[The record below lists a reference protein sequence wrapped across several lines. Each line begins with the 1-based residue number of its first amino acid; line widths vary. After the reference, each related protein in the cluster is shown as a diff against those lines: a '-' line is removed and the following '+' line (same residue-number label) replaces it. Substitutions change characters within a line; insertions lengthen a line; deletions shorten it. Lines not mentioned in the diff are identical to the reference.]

1 MTMSLDQS
9 NLTPNFKSGFV
20 TLLGKPNVGKSTL
33 LNRLVGQH
41 ISITADKPQTTR
53 NRIRG
58 IITDDSFQAV
68 ILDTPGVHLP
78 RTELHRRIVS
88 YAVQSIRDSDLVFFL
103 TEPLSK
109 GQQSVSKADLLVLE
123 HLSSSS
129 ANAVLVINKI
139 DLSRNEE
146 ILRTIALLNETHQFT
161 ETVPVSALKGN
172 GVDILKG
179 FFPKYLP
186 DGIPYFPKDQM
197 TDTPEREIVGEL
209 VREQIMRHSFQE
221 IPYGVAVFVDAFK
234 EEEKLIR
241 IFSTIHVEKAS
252 HKKIIIGKGGAML
265 KRVGQNARIKIERLL
280 AKKVYLSLHVKV
292 AKNWV
297 NNPRRLTEFGYDKS

>member
-1 MTMSLDQS
+1 MSRDLS
-9 NLTPNFKSGFV
+9 ELPPGFKSGFV

-33 LNRLVGQH
+33 LNRLIGQH

-58 IITDDSFQAV
+58 IVSDPAYQAV

-78 RTELHRRIVS
+78 QNELHRRIVS

-103 TEPLSK
+103 PEPVSK
-109 GQQSVSKADLLVLE
+109 GQQAISKDDQLVLE
-123 HLSSSS
+123 HLSQSD
-129 ANAVLVINKI
+129 ATIILLINKV
-139 DLSRNEE
+139 DLSRHEE
-146 ILRTIALLNETHQFT
+146 ILRSIAMLNEVYPFE
-161 ETVPVSALKGN
+161 ETVPISALKGT

-179 FFPKYLP
+179 FFAQYLP
-186 DGIPYFPKDQM
+186 DGIPYFPTDQM

-209 VREQIMRHSFQE
+209 VREQIMRLCFHE

-234 EEEKLIR
+234 EEGKLIR
-241 IFSTIHVEKAS
+241 IFATIYTERTA
-252 HKKIIIGKGGAML
+252 HKKIIIGKNGAMM
-265 KRVGQNARIKIERLL
+265 KRIGQNSRVKIERLL
-280 AKKVYLSLHVKV
+280 GIKVFLSLHVKI

-297 NNPRRLTEFGYDKS
+297 NNPRRLTELGYED

>member
-1 MTMSLDQS
+1 MSLDQYIP
-9 NLTPNFKSGFV
+9 TPDFKSGFV

-33 LNRLVGQH
+33 LNRLIGQH

-58 IITDDSFQAV
+58 IITEDTFQAV

-103 TEPLSK
+103 TEPLAK
-109 GQQSVSKADLLVLE
+109 GQQSVSRADMLVLE
-123 HLSSSS
+123 HLSDSS
-129 ANAVLVINKI
+129 ANVVLVINKI

-146 ILRTIALLNETHQFT
+146 ILKSIALLNEKHQFT
-161 ETVPVSALKGN
+161 ETVPVSALKGT

-186 DGIPYFPKDQM
+186 VGIPYFPTDQM

-234 EEEKLIR
+234 EEEKMIR

-252 HKKIIIGKGGAML
+252 HKKIVIGKSGAML

-280 AKKVYLSLHVKV
+280 GKKVYLSLHVKV

-297 NNPRRLTEFGYDKS
+297 NNPRRLSEFGYEKS

>member
-1 MTMSLDQS
+1 MPFDQNNPPS
-9 NLTPNFKSGFV
+9 DFKSGFA
-20 TLLGKPNVGKSTL
+20 TLVGKPNVGKSTL
-33 LNRLVGQH
+33 LNRLIGQH

-58 IITDDSFQAV
+58 IITEDSYQAV

-103 TEPLSK
+103 TEPLNK
-109 GQQSVSKADLLVLE
+109 GQQSVSRADLLVLE
-123 HLSSSS
+123 HLSASF
-129 ANAVLVINKI
+129 ANIVLVINKI

-146 ILRTIALLNETHQFT
+146 ILKSIALLNETHQFA
-161 ETVPVSALKGN
+161 ETVPVSALKGT

-179 FFPKYLP
+179 FFSKYLP
-186 DGIPYFPKDQM
+186 VGIPYFPQDQM

-252 HKKIIIGKGGAML
+252 HNKIIIGKSGAML
-265 KRVGQNARIKIERLL
+265 KKVGQNARIKIEKLL
-280 AKKVYLSLHVKV
+280 GKKVYLSLHVKI

-297 NNPRRLTEFGYDKS
+297 NNPRRLSEFGYDEA